1 MKRTIIS
8 LFALMVVMAAMA
20 IPAHPKPMKVQQ
32 PDGSFITIQLHGDEW
47 RSFNTTADGYSV
59 VKDQRG
65 YYVYADLQ
73 DGKLKPTTQ
82 VAHDVAQ
89 RSATEKAFLANTKKM
104 LVPQMEKQRAEDKK
118 RVEDRQRKVLAK
130 HRSQRA
136 TDYDNFRGLVVLVQF
151 NDREFS
157 RSDYATIANDMM
169 NAVNYTGYDSEVY
182 TGSVRDYFS
191 DNSGGKFLPQ
201 FDVVGPVTV
210 DYSQYDGRSQPKAIA
225 AAAIDLVDSQYD
237 VDFSQYDGDSNGD
250 VDLVYFIIA
259 GNGAN
264 YSGNDSRL
272 WWPHRSVVYNN
283 GYVIKDGVYIWD
295 YASSVEIYGWTS
307 TPGSL
312 LIDGIGTICHE
323 FSHVLGLPDFYDAD
337 YEESGGQS
345 IHPDKWSVMAGG
357 SYENNARTPVGYSL
371 YERYSVGFTDE
382 PEKITAKGA
391 YTLEPLY
398 LNQRGYRID
407 SPVANEFFLFENR
420 RNDGSFKWDEYL
432 PGSGLLVHRV
442 DQTDM
447 SIWSS
452 NAVNNDP
459 THNYYEVVR
468 ACGTGMKGKYDV
480 FPGAGGVTE
489 LDNNTTPANL
499 KTWSGEETM
508 FGLYSIHE
516 DGSNIAFIVTPSG
529 DGPVRPTDVAAHSIT
544 GSTATITW
552 TGANDNYNVR
562 YRTAAISGTAF
573 YDDFESGLGQ
583 WTIYTEGESSN
594 GTGWSW
600 ANIDSGTDS
609 GNCAAGSW
617 SWNGNP
623 YHADNWLITPQV
635 VLGNELRFWVLTSPS
650 WPDKY
655 EVLLSTTGN
664 AIDNFTVELK
674 AMAAA
679 PNNGQWNEVIID
691 LSAYTGQLGYIAIHH
706 VDYDMNYLY
715 IDDFTIYNEAAPAG
729 AWQTV
734 SATQE
739 NVQLTGLTENTSYE
753 VQVQSETADGTSE
766 WSTAATFTTNSLVV
780 GDANGVDGVTIT
792 DAVAVVNNILGNPS
806 SNFSAAAANVNGDLD
821 EHGEPNITITDAVG
835 VVNIILNNSGS
846 SSAPAMAEPETSGQ
860 NPE

>member
-1 MKRTIIS
+1 MKKVLLLAI
-8 LFALMVVMAAMA
+8 LQVFALAAMA
-20 IPAHPKPMKVQQ
+20 VPAHPKPVKVQQ
-32 PDGSFITIQLHGDEW
+32 PDGSYVTIRLHGDEW
-47 RSFNTTADGYSV
+47 LNFTTTEDGYSV

-65 YYVYADLQ
+65 YYVYAELKDQ
-73 DGKLKPTTQ
+73 QLKPTAQ
-82 VAHDVAQ
+82 VAHDAKL
-89 RSATEKAFLANTKKM
+89 RSAAEQAFLNGVKKYQAPAMKTEKAAEKAQVQQIQRRALAS
-104 LVPQMEKQRAEDKK
+104 
-118 RVEDRQRKVLAK
+118 
-130 HRSQRA
+130 HRA
-136 TDYDNFRGLVVLVQF
+136 TNYNNFRGLVILVQF
-151 NDREFS
+151 NDQSFS
-157 RSDYATIANDMM
+157 HSDYAEIADDML
-169 NAVNYTGYDSEVY
+169 NKENYTGFDSEEY

-191 DNSGGKFLPQ
+191 DNSGGMFKPT

-210 DYSQYDGRSQPKAIA
+210 NFSKDDGRNSSLDIVN
-225 AAAIDLVDSQYD
+225 AAIDAVDEE
-237 VDFSQYDGDSNGD
+237 VDFSQYDGDGD
-250 VDLVYFIIA
+250 GNVDLVYFIIA
-259 GNGAN
+259 GNGSN
-264 YSGNDSRL
+264 YSGNDATL
-272 WWPHRSVVYNN
+272 WWPHRSYIGNIN
-283 GYVIKDGVYIWD
+283 GNYIYFYKKDGVYLKD
-295 YASSVEIYGWTS
+295 YASSVELYGWTNQPS
-307 TPGSL
+307 SVV
-312 LIDGIGTICHE
+312 IDGIGTICHE

-468 ACGTGMKGKYDV
+468 ACGTGMEGKYDV

-516 DGSNIAFIVTPSG
+516 DGSNIAFTVNPSG
-529 DGPVRPTDVAAHSIT
+529 DGPVKPTDVAAHSIT

-562 YRTAAISGTAF
+562 YRTEAIRGTAF

-617 SWNGNP
+617 SWYGDA

-635 VLGNELRFWVLTSPS
+635 IIGNELRFWVYTNKS
-650 WPDKY
+650 WPDSY

-664 AIDNFTVELK
+664 AIADFTVQLQ

-679 PNNGQWNEVIID
+679 PDNGQWNEVIID

-706 VDYDMNYLY
+706 VDYDKNYLY

-766 WSTAATFTTNSLVV
+766 WSTAATFTTNNTIL
-780 GDANGVDGVTIT
+780 GDANSDNKVTIT
-792 DAVAVVNNILGNPS
+792 DAVSVVNAIQGNS
-806 SNFSAAAANVNGDLD
+806 SAEFNAAAANVNGDVD
-821 EHGEPNITITDAVG
+821 DSGEPVITISDAVG
-835 VVNIILNNSGS
+835 VVNMLLDQ
-846 SSAPAMAEPETSGQ
+846 E
-860 NPE
+860 